1 MKIIS
6 RPKYFDRIK
15 PFIKKSIIKVLVGQ
29 RRTGKS
35 FFLKWLQN
43 EVLSTDK
50 KANIIYLDKEL
61 YKYDF
66 IKREK
71 DLFKYLQKRIS
82 NNYNYIFIDEVQ
94 EINGFEKVLRDLINR
109 KNIDIYITGS
119 NADIFS
125 GDLATFLSGR
135 YIEIKVNPLSYN
147 EFLNFHNLKNNEDSL
162 TDFLKY
168 GGMPYLRNLT
178 LNDENVFPYLKSI
191 YDTILLKD
199 IVARYKL
206 RNVEF
211 LIRLT
216 FYLAEN
222 TGNIISAKKI
232 SDYLKSQR
240 INIPVNTI
248 INYIGYLTNTF
259 LIDRI
264 SRQEIQGKRVF
275 EINEKFFFEDFGLRN
290 SLIGFRPQD
299 ISKILE
305 NAVYMHLI
313 FLGYQIKV
321 GVTAGK
327 EINFVASKSD
337 KKVYIQVCYLLADKK
352 TVDREFG
359 NLLKIKDNYEKI
371 VVSMDKMPF
380 TDFKGIKHYYL
391 LKFLSEF
398 E

>member
-1 MKIIS
+1 MEIIP
-6 RPKYFDRIK
+6 RPKYFGRVK
-15 PFIKKSIIKVLVGQ
+15 PFIKKNIIKVLVGQ

-35 FFLKWLQN
+35 FFLKWLQK
-43 EVLSTDK
+43 EVLSKDK

-66 IKREK
+66 IKTEK

-94 EINGFEKVLRDLINR
+94 EINGFEKILRDLINR
-109 KNIDIYITGS
+109 KNVDIYITGS
-119 NADIFS
+119 NARIFS
-125 GDLATFLSGR
+125 SDLATFLSGR

-147 EFLNFHNLKNNEDSL
+147 EFLNFHNLKNNENSL
-162 TDFLKY
+162 TDYLKY

-178 LNDENVFPYLKSI
+178 LNDDNVFPYLKSI

-264 SRQEIQGKRVF
+264 SRQEIEGKKVF

-290 SLIGFRPQD
+290 SLIGFKPQD

-327 EINFVASKSD
+327 GIDFVASKND
-337 KKVYIQVCYLLADKK
+337 KKVYIQACYLLADSIY
-352 TVDREFG
+352 
-359 NLLKIKDNYEKI
+359 L
-371 VVSMDKMPF
+371 F
-380 TDFKGIKHYYL
+380 TPVLKGIGKLSKPIKIHWLDKHYY
-391 LKFLSEF
+391 
-398 E
+398 